1 MKIISAFKHR
11 LRLLSWKLKAAAL
24 CIILLVTA
32 FWLMMPGN
40 LFLAPTSY
48 VIEDANGN
56 LLNASIAADG
66 QWRFPANK
74 DVPGKFIDCIT
85 TFEDKCFFR
94 HPGFDVAAIARAGSA
109 NLRNRKVLQGGSTI
123 TMQVIRLA
131 KRNNE
136 RSVWNKLK
144 ELLLAVRL
152 EMSCSKREILS
163 MYASNA
169 PFGSN
174 VVGLDAA
181 AWRYFGRAP
190 GKLSWAEMATLAV
203 LPNAPALVH
212 PGKNRDALLIKRN
225 KLLDKL
231 AETGKITTETARLS
245 KLEPIPEKPVPLPQ
259 HAPHLLQKFIKVN
272 KGSGQPTKVKTT
284 INGILQQQVNA
295 LLQQKHLQLK
305 GNGINNICAL
315 VLEVETGNTL
325 CYVGNIYNPGSKEM
339 ETDVDIITAPRSPGS
354 ALKPLLYAAMLSD
367 GLTLP
372 HSLVP
377 DIPTDIAG
385 YTPENFNQGY
395 DGAVPASQALARSL
409 NIPAVRLL
417 QQYRYQRFYEL
428 LQQCGIS
435 TLKKPADHY
444 GLSMILGG
452 CEVTMWELAGLYASL
467 ARMVNHQQRNKG
479 IPDAGDIHPPRFFNI
494 IEKKNERWNGSI
506 DATSAYFTFMAME
519 EVMRPGEEGLWQQ
532 FSSSQKIAWKTGTS
546 FGFRDAWAIGVTPA
560 HVVAVWAGNADG
572 EGRPGLTG
580 INCAAPAMF
589 DIFRLLP
596 TVTWFTRPVY
606 NYTFVPVCR
615 QTGFR
620 AGTDCNE
627 TDTLFMP
634 PNAGKSPLCPYHK
647 LIHLDQA
654 QTFQVSANCYSPSN
668 MINKSWFI
676 LPPAMEYYYRQHNH
690 DYKPVPEFM
699 TGCTEQGNSKPMEI
713 IYPQPAARI
722 YIPMEMNGE
731 KGRTIFTAMHRKKT
745 SKIFWTLDN
754 EFIGSTSG
762 NHQLSINPSAGK
774 HIITLTDQEGNSI
787 SREFE
792 IIEK

>member
-1 MKIISAFKHR
+1 M
-11 LRLLSWKLKAAAL
+11 
-24 CIILLVTA
+24 ILLVTA
-32 FWLMMPGN
+32 FWLMMPGQ
-40 LFLAPTSY
+40 LFVAPTSY

-66 QWRFPANK
+66 QWRFPANET
-74 DVPGKFIDCIT
+74 VPVKFIDCIT
-85 TFEDKCFFR
+85 TFEDKRFFR
-94 HPGFDVAAIARAGSA
+94 HPGLDLAAIARAGSA
-109 NLRNRKVLQGGSTI
+109 NFRNRKTVQGGSTI

-131 KRNNE
+131 KKNNK

-144 ELLLAVRL
+144 EIMLAVRL
-152 EMSCSKREILS
+152 EMSCSKQEILS
-163 MYASNA
+163 LYASNA

-181 AWRYFGRAP
+181 AWRYFGRPP

-203 LPNAPALVH
+203 LPNAPSLVH
-212 PGKNRDALLIKRN
+212 PGKNREALAIKRN
-225 KLLDKL
+225 RLLDKL
-231 AETGKITTETARLS
+231 AEHGKITKETARLS
-245 KLEPIPEKPVPLPQ
+245 KLEPLPEKPVPLPQ
-259 HAPHLLQKFIKVN
+259 QAPHLLQRFIKAN
-272 KGSGQPTKVKTT
+272 KNSGEATKVKTT

-315 VLEVETGNTL
+315 VLDVETGNTL
-325 CYVGNIYNPGSKEM
+325 CYVGNMYNPGNKEL
-339 ETDVDIITAPRSPGS
+339 ESDVDIIAAARSPGS

-395 DGAVPASQALARSL
+395 DGAVPASLALARSL

-435 TLKKPADHY
+435 TLRKPADHY

-452 CEVTMWELAGLYASL
+452 CEVTMWELAGVYASL
-467 ARMVNHQQRNKG
+467 ARMLNHQQRNKG
-479 IPDAGDIHPPRFFNI
+479 ISDAGDIHPPHFFKT
-494 IEKKNERWNGSI
+494 IEKNNERWNGSI

-596 TVTWFTRPVY
+596 TVSWFSRPAF
-606 NYTFVPVCR
+606 NYSFVPVCR

-647 LIHLDQA
+647 LIHLNQA
-654 QTFQVSANCYSPSN
+654 QTFQVSANCYPPSN

-690 DYKPVPEFM
+690 DYKPVPDFM
-699 TGCTEQGNSKPMEI
+699 TGCVEQGNSKPMEI

-731 KGRTIFTAMHRKKT
+731 KGRVIFTAMHRKKD
-745 SKIFWTLDN
+745 SKIFWVMDN
-754 EFIGSTSG
+754 EFIGSTNG
-762 NHQLSINPSAGK
+762 NHQLPLNPSAGK
-774 HIITLTDQEGNSI
+774 HIITLTDQDGNSI